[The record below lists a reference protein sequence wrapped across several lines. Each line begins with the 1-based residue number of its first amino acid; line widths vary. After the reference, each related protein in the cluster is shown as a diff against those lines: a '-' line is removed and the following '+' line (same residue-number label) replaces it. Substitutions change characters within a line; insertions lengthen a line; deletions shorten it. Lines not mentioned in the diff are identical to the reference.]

1 MNYFTQEWHV
11 IHRARLALLLVAA
24 VSGGV
29 TWWATSTYYESHYRE
44 RLEATEKRRELAQ
57 DELRR
62 VREGSLQ
69 AQGCT
74 ITKDSEEHFIRTLS
88 SAGSP
93 VVTLIPT
100 EGDARSR
107 LFTNLLF
114 RLFTRS
120 GWKVTETNFASP
132 PRADTVPGVTIA
144 TSDNNIPRSALSL
157 RDLLTEHNIG
167 ARIVPEVR
175 LVPPS
180 FPPTPPF
187 EVFTVLVWCG

>member
-1 MNYFTQEWHV
+1 MTSFTQAWHAM
-11 IHRARLALLLVAA
+11 RRTRRALLLVAA

-29 TWWATSTYYESHYRE
+29 AWWATSTYYESHYRE
-44 RLEATEKRRELAQ
+44 RLEAAETRRELAQ
-57 DELRR
+57 DELKR
-62 VREGSLQ
+62 VREGARQ
-69 AQGCT
+69 APGCT
-74 ITKDSEEHFIRTLS
+74 IKTDSEEQFIRTLS

-100 EGDARSR
+100 EDDARSR
-107 LFTNLLF
+107 IFTHVLF

-120 GWKVTETNFASP
+120 GWQVTETTLASP
-132 PRADTVPGVTIA
+132 PREDTVPGVTIA
-144 TSDNNIPRSALSL
+144 TSDTNIPRSALSL
-157 RDLLTEHNIG
+157 RDLLTEHHIE

-180 FPPTPPF
+180 FPPTLPS

>member
-1 MNYFTQEWHV
+1 MTDFTQEWHV
-11 IHRARLALLLVAA
+11 MRRARRAFLLVAA

-29 TWWATSTYYESHYRE
+29 TWWATSTYYESHYRQ
-44 RLEATEKRRELAQ
+44 RLEAAETRRELAQ

-62 VREGSLQ
+62 VQEGALQ
-69 AQGCT
+69 VPGCT
-74 ITKDSEEHFIRTLS
+74 IKKDSEEHFVRTLS
-88 SAGSP
+88 SSGSP

-107 LFTNLLF
+107 LLTTVLF

-120 GWKVTETNFASP
+120 GWQVTETTFASP
-132 PRADTVPGVTIA
+132 PREDTVPGVTIA

-157 RDLLTEHNIG
+157 QDLLTEHNIE

-180 FPPTPPF
+180 FPPTPPS

>member
-1 MNYFTQEWHV
+1 MMR
-11 IHRARLALLLVAA
+11 RALRALLLVAA

-29 TWWATSTYYESHYRE
+29 AWWATSTHYEANYRE
-44 RLEATEKRRELAQ
+44 RLEAAEKRRELAQ

-62 VREGSLQ
+62 VQEGALQ
-69 AQGCT
+69 VPGCT
-74 ITKDSEEHFIRTLS
+74 IKKDSEENFIRTLS
-88 SAGSP
+88 SSGSP

-107 LFTNLLF
+107 IFTNVLF
-114 RLFTRS
+114 KLFTRS
-120 GWKVTETNFASP
+120 GWKVTDTNFASP

-144 TSDNNIPRSALSL
+144 TSDDNIPRSALSL
-157 RDLLTEHNIG
+157 QDLLTEHNIE

>member
-1 MNYFTQEWHV
+1 MR
-11 IHRARLALLLVAA
+11 RARLALLLVAA

-29 TWWATSTYYESHYRE
+29 AWWATSTYYEAQYRE
-44 RLEATEKRRELAQ
+44 SLEAAETRRELAQ

-74 ITKDSEEHFIRTLS
+74 IKKDSEEHFIRTLS

-107 LFTNLLF
+107 IFTHVLF

-120 GWKVTETNFASP
+120 GWQVTETTFASP
-132 PRADTVPGVTIA
+132 PREDTVPGVTIA
-144 TSDNNIPRSALSL
+144 TSDTNIPRSALSL
-157 RDLLTEHNIG
+157 RDLLTEHNIE

-175 LVPPS
+175 LVPPF
-180 FPPTPPF
+180 FPPTPPS
-187 EVFTVLVWCG
+187 EVFTILVWCG

>member
-1 MNYFTQEWHV
+1 MR
-11 IHRARLALLLVAA
+11 RALLALLLVAA
-24 VSGGV
+24 VSGGGA
-29 TWWATSTYYESHYRE
+29 WWATSTYYESHYRE

-74 ITKDSEEHFIRTLS
+74 ITKDSEEHFIRSLS

-107 LFTNLLF
+107 IFTNVLF

-120 GWKVTETNFASP
+120 GWKATDTNFASP
-132 PRADTVPGVTIA
+132 PSEDTVPGVTIT

-157 RDLLTEHNIG
+157 RDLLTEHHIE

-180 FPPTPPF
+180 FPPTPPS
-187 EVFTVLVWCG
+187 EVFTVLVGCG